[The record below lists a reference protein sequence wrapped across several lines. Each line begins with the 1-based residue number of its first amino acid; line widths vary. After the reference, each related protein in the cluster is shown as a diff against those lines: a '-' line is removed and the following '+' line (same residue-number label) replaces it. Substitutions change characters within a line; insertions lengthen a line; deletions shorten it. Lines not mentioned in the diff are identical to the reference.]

1 MAVDDG
7 LEIGGGHPFGRS
19 SFDVSNPLGAPPFS
33 PVFGERAGATK
44 GGPCSI
50 YFNSESTFRVR
61 RVTSR
66 DSLAHAVRNGGGQ
79 GWGTRGVSVNDD
91 KAIIYKNALDP
102 YKAVQGAFTK
112 LYFDGVFGTW
122 AFQMPAAPRGPW
134 AGSFPPPVVT
144 SMTAQGL
151 SAVTIKGSNLARAVA
166 VNFGTYTVPLTPDCT
181 ACPWSPD
188 GTSLNVSAPYQL
200 GGQRNTVDVR

>member
-1 MAVDDG
+1 MSRRQFSPEVREESAVPHFFQHVVAVAVDDG

-33 PVFGERAGATK
+33 PVFGERVGATK

-66 DSLAHAVRNGGGQ
+66 VADAVRNGGGQ

-91 KAIIYKNALDP
+91 RAIIYKNALDP

-112 LYFDGVFGTW
+112 LYFDNTHSLPFL
-122 AFQMPAAPRGPW
+122 
-134 AGSFPPPVVT
+134 
-144 SMTAQGL
+144 GL
-151 SAVTIKGSNLARAVA
+151 LRD
-166 VNFGTYTVPLTPDCT
+166 PD
-181 ACPWSPD
+181 ALE
-188 GTSLNVSAPYQL
+188 GALMKL
-200 GGQRNTVDVR
+200 